1 MYAYLE
7 GNITEINPA
16 CAVID
21 CAGVGYEVNISLTT
35 YSAIKDKQR
44 VRLQTV
50 HIVREDAQLLFG
62 FYTSEEKKMFLLLIS
77 VSGIGANTAR
87 TILSAFDAV
96 EVGRAIV
103 NGDAKKIQSVKGI
116 GAKTAE
122 RVIIDLRDKVNAE
135 LLSSAYELDS
145 SGSDRAP
152 NIKSVSKDEALAALI
167 TLGYPKNA
175 SEKIL
180 DKILTSNPEYN
191 SEDLI
196 KQALRLL

>member
-7 GNITEINPA
+7 GNITELNPA

-50 HIVREDAQLLFG
+50 HIIREDAQLLFG
-62 FYTSEEKKMFLLLIS
+62 FYTIEEKKMFLLLIS

-87 TILSAFDAV
+87 TILSAFNAV
-96 EVGRAIV
+96 EIGRAIV

-116 GAKTAE
+116 GTKTAE
-122 RVIIDLRDKVNAE
+122 RVIVDLRDKVNSE
-135 LLSSAYELDS
+135 LLNSAYNLD
-145 SGSDRAP
+145 GSTDNAP
-152 NIKSVSKDEALAALI
+152 IVKSAAKDEALAALI

-180 DKILTSNPEYN
+180 NKILLSNPEYT
-191 SEDLI
+191 SEELI

>member
-7 GNITEINPA
+7 GNVTELNPA

-62 FYTSEEKKMFLLLIS
+62 FYTIEEKKMFLLLIS

-122 RVIIDLRDKVNAE
+122 RVIIDLRDKVNTE
-135 LLSSAYELDS
+135 LLASAYELDGTKTPS
-145 SGSDRAP
+145 
-152 NIKSVSKDEALAALI
+152 IKSASKDEALAALI

-180 DKILTSNPEYN
+180 DKILLSNSEYN
-191 SEDLI
+191 SEELI

>member
-7 GNITEINPA
+7 GNITELNPA

-35 YSAIKDKQR
+35 YSAIKNMQR
-44 VRLQTV
+44 TRLQIV

-62 FYTSEEKKMFLLLIS
+62 FHTVEEKKMFLLLIS

-96 EVGRAIV
+96 EVGRAIL
-103 NGDAKKIQSVKGI
+103 NDDAKKIQSVKGI
-116 GAKTAE
+116 GSKTAE
-122 RVIIDLRDKVNAE
+122 RVIVDLRDKINAE
-135 LLSSAYELDS
+135 LFASVYELDGTTS
-145 SGSDRAP
+145 S
-152 NIKSVSKDEALAALI
+152 NIRSISKDEALAALV

-180 DKILTSNPEYN
+180 DKILLSNPECN
-191 SEDLI
+191 SEELI
-196 KQALRLL
+196 KQALRLF